1 MHKLIWDIEALGR
14 MSPAELRS
22 AWRETF
28 KQAAP
33 QLSPDLLA
41 RAIAYRLQERQH
53 GGLTSSVR
61 LELARLTRLVAR
73 TGECQS
79 TNHISIKPGTRLVR
93 EWNGRALNV
102 LVCDEGFEL
111 NGRHY
116 ASLTQIA
123 YEVTGTR
130 WSGPR
135 FFGLKSRRAPTS
147 RAKVIHG

>member
-1 MHKLIWDIEALGR
+1 MHKLSRDLEALGR

-41 RAIAYRLQERQH
+41 RSIAYRLQERQH

-73 TGECQS
+73 TGES
-79 TNHISIKPGTRLVR
+79 RPTNHISIKPGTRLVR

-111 NGRHY
+111 DGRRY

-123 YEVTGTR
+123 HDVTGTR

-135 FFGLKSRRAPTS
+135 FFGLKSRKAPPS
-147 RAKVIHG
+147 RRKVDG

>member
-1 MHKLIWDIEALGR
+1 MHKLSRDIEALCR

-28 KQAAP
+28 KQAPP

-41 RAIAYRLQERQH
+41 RGIAHRLQERQH
-53 GGLTSSVR
+53 GSLSPSIR
-61 LELARLTRLVAR
+61 HELSRLTRLVAR
-73 TGECQS
+73 TGECQPA
-79 TNHISIKPGTRLVR
+79 NYISLKPGTRLVR
-93 EWNGRALNV
+93 DWNGRALNV

-111 NGRHY
+111 DGRRY

-123 YEVTGTR
+123 HDVTGTR

-135 FFGLKSRRAPTS
+135 FFGLKSRKVPPS
-147 RAKVIHG
+147 QAKKIDG

>member
-1 MHKLIWDIEALGR
+1 MHKLARDIEALGR

-22 AWRETF
+22 AWRDTF
-28 KQAAP
+28 NQAAP

-41 RAIAYRLQERQH
+41 RGIAYRLQERQH
-53 GGLTSSVR
+53 GGLPPSVR

-73 TGECQS
+73 TGECQPA
-79 TNHISIKPGTRLVR
+79 NHVCLKPGTRLVR

-111 NGRHY
+111 DGRRY

-123 YEVTGTR
+123 HDVTGTR

-135 FFGLKSRRAPTS
+135 FFGLKNRKAPPSRG
-147 RAKVIHG
+147 KVVGG

>member
-1 MHKLIWDIEALGR
+1 MHKLSLDVKALGR

-53 GGLTSSVR
+53 GGLPPPVR
-61 LELARLTRLVAR
+61 LQLARLTRLVAR
-73 TGECQS
+73 TGECQPA
-79 TNHISIKPGTRLVR
+79 THISLKPGTRLVR

-111 NGRHY
+111 DGRRY

-123 YEVTGTR
+123 HDVTGTR

-135 FFGLKSRRAPTS
+135 FFGLKSRKAPPS
-147 RAKVIHG
+147 RGKVIDG

>member
-1 MHKLIWDIEALGR
+1 MHKLRLDVEALGR

-53 GGLTSSVR
+53 GGLTSSVC

-73 TGECQS
+73 TGECRPA
-79 TNHISIKPGTRLVR
+79 NHISIKPGTRLVR

-111 NGRHY
+111 DGRHY

-123 YEVTGTR
+123 HDVTGTR

-135 FFGLKSRRAPTS
+135 FFGLKSRKAPPG
-147 RAKVIHG
+147 RRKIVNG

>member
-1 MHKLIWDIEALGR
+1 MFKFARDIEALGR

-33 QLSPDLLA
+33 QLTPDFLA

-53 GGLTSSVR
+53 GGLTSPVR
-61 LELARLTRLVAR
+61 REVARLTRLVAR
-73 TGECQS
+73 TGECQP
-79 TNHISIKPGTRLVR
+79 TNQISLKPGTRLVR

-102 LVCDEGFEL
+102 LVRDEGFEL
-111 NGRHY
+111 DGRQY

-123 YEVTGTR
+123 HYVTGTR

-135 FFGLKSRRAPTS
+135 FFGLKSRKAPPS
-147 RAKVIHG
+147 RRKIVNG

>member
-1 MHKLIWDIEALGR
+1 MHKLSRDVDALGR

-28 KQAAP
+28 KEAAP

-73 TGECQS
+73 TGECRPA
-79 TNHISIKPGTRLVR
+79 NHISIKPGTRLVR

-111 NGRHY
+111 NGQHY

-123 YEVTGTR
+123 YDVTGTR

-135 FFGLKSRRAPTS
+135 FFGLKSRKAPPS
-147 RAKVIHG
+147 RTKITHG

>member
-1 MHKLIWDIEALGR
+1 MHKLSRDVEALGR

-53 GGLTSSVR
+53 GGLPPPVR

-73 TGECQS
+73 TGECQPA
-79 TNHISIKPGTRLVR
+79 NHISLKPGTRLVR

-111 NGRHY
+111 DGRHY

-123 YEVTGTR
+123 HDVTGTR

-135 FFGLKSRRAPTS
+135 FFGLKSRKAPPS
-147 RAKVIHG
+147 RAKVIDG

>member
-1 MHKLIWDIEALGR
+1 MHKLSRDVEALGR

-53 GGLTSSVR
+53 GGLPPQVR

-73 TGECQS
+73 TGECQP
-79 TNHISIKPGTRLVR
+79 TNQIRLKPGTRLVR

-111 NGRHY
+111 DGRRY

-123 YEVTGTR
+123 HDVTGTR

-135 FFGLKSRRAPTS
+135 FFGLKSRKAPPG
-147 RAKVIHG
+147 RENVVDG

>member
-1 MHKLIWDIEALGR
+1 MLKLARDIEALGR
-14 MSPAELRS
+14 KSPAELRS

-28 KQAAP
+28 KHAAP

-53 GGLTSSVR
+53 GGLSPPVR

-73 TGECQS
+73 TGECQPA
-79 TNHISIKPGTRLVR
+79 NHIRLKPGTRLVR

-111 NGRHY
+111 DGRRY

-123 YEVTGTR
+123 HDVTGTR

-135 FFGLKSRRAPTS
+135 FFGLKSRRAPPS
-147 RAKVIHG
+147 RGKVIDG

>member
-1 MHKLIWDIEALGR
+1 MHNLSRDVKALDR

-28 KQAAP
+28 RKAAP
-33 QLSPDLLA
+33 KLSPDLLA
-41 RAIAYRLQERQH
+41 RAIAYRIQERLH

-61 LELARLTRLVAR
+61 LELARLMRLVAR
-73 TGECQS
+73 TGDCRPA
-79 TNHISIKPGTRLVR
+79 NHISLKPGTRLVR

-111 NGRHY
+111 DGRRY

-123 YEVTGTR
+123 HDVTGTR

-135 FFGLKSRRAPTS
+135 FFGLRSRKAPPT
-147 RAKVIHG
+147 RGKVVDG